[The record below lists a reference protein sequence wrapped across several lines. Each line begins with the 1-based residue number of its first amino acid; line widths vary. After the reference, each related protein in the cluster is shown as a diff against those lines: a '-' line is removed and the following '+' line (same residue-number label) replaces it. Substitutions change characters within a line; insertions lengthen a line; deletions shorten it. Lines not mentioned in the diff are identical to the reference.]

1 MTHAGTEIL
10 ETGRLL
16 LRPFRLE
23 DAEAMYRNWASDK
36 DVTKYL
42 TWPVHASPE
51 ASAEVLAG
59 WVEQY
64 ADKSFYTWAIVL
76 KELGE
81 PVGSISVVSRS
92 DAVEKAEI
100 GYCIGKKW
108 WRQGITS
115 EALAQ
120 VIAYLFETVGL
131 NRVES
136 RHDPR
141 NPNSGAVMRKCGMTY
156 EGTMRKSDRNNQGIC
171 DACHYAILRE
181 EFSLKR

>member
-64 ADKSFYTWAIVL
+64 ADKSFYT
-76 KELGE
+76 
-81 PVGSISVVSRS
+81 
-92 DAVEKAEI
+92 
-100 GYCIGKKW
+100 
-108 WRQGITS
+108 
-115 EALAQ
+115 
-120 VIAYLFETVGL
+120 
-131 NRVES
+131 
-136 RHDPR
+136 
-141 NPNSGAVMRKCGMTY
+141 
-156 EGTMRKSDRNNQGIC
+156 
-171 DACHYAILRE
+171 
-181 EFSLKR
+181 